1 MKKLREHGK
10 KHLCNKKG
18 TTLVETMVSL
28 LLITILL
35 AMAAGALS
43 SAFRIF
49 LRIQKTQYA
58 QSVLDT
64 AMTELRTQTKD
75 ATVYVKIYGSGNKV
89 ADQAGTVSGS
99 ALEFMNKEGYVVL
112 LTTDGC
118 EQTSLYITGK
128 LTGTAEQ
135 VGSVELLARYYFP
148 QGGISAGY
156 TYAKGQTPVARA
168 VAAVFGKGFYMGN
181 YLEVTYSFPDSVAD
195 GATVDG
201 ITATLKLYADEAHTK
216 ELASDTELLSFRH
229 RVARKDAVT
238 AKTVSK

>member
-1 MKKLREHGK
+1 MKKLREHWK
-10 KHLCNKKG
+10 KHLCNKRG
-18 TTLVETMVSL
+18 ATLVETMVSL
-28 LLITILL
+28 LLITVLL

-89 ADQAGTVSGS
+89 ADQAGTNSGS

-118 EQTSLYITGK
+118 EQTSLYITDK

-135 VGSVELLARYYFP
+135 VGSGELLARYYFP
-148 QGGISAGY
+148 QGGIAAGY

-181 YLEVTYSFPDSVAD
+181 YLEVTYSFPDGVAD

-229 RVARKDAVT
+229 RVARRNAVT
-238 AKTVSK
+238 AKTVSE

>member
-1 MKKLREHGK
+1 MKKLREHWK

-18 TTLVETMVSL
+18 TTLVETIVSL
-28 LLITILL
+28 LLITVLL

-75 ATVYVKIYGSGNKV
+75 ATVYVKIYDSGNEV
-89 ADQAGTVSGS
+89 ADQAGTDSGD

-118 EQTSLYITGK
+118 EQTSLYITDQ

-135 VGSVELLARYYFP
+135 VGSGELLARYYFP
-148 QGGISAGY
+148 QGGITAGY
-156 TYAKGQTPVARA
+156 TYAEGQTPVARA

-181 YLEVTYSFPDSVAD
+181 YLEVTYSFPDGVAE

-201 ITATLKLYADEAHTK
+201 ITAALKLYADEAHTK

-229 RVARKDAVT
+229 RVVRKDAVT
-238 AKTVSK
+238 AKTVFE

>member
-1 MKKLREHGK
+1 MKKLREHWK

-18 TTLVETMVSL
+18 ATLVETMVSL
-28 LLITILL
+28 LLITVLL

-75 ATVYVKIYGSGNKV
+75 AMVYVKIYDSGNEV
-89 ADQAGTVSGS
+89 ADQAGTNSGA

-118 EQTSLYITGK
+118 EQTSLYITDK

-135 VGSVELLARYYFP
+135 VGSGELLARYYFP
-148 QGGISAGY
+148 QGGITAGY

-181 YLEVTYSFPDSVAD
+181 YLEVTYSFPDGVAD

>member
-1 MKKLREHGK
+1 MKKLREHWK
-10 KHLCNKKG
+10 KHLCNIKG
-18 TTLVETMVSL
+18 TTLVEIVVSL
-28 LLITILL
+28 LLITVLL

-64 AMTELRTQTKD
+64 ARTELRTQTKD
-75 ATVYVKIYGSGNKV
+75 ATVYVKIYDSGNEV
-89 ADQAGTVSGS
+89 ADRAGTNSGD

-118 EQTSLYITGK
+118 EQTSLYITDK

-135 VGSVELLARYYFP
+135 VGSGELLARYYFP
-148 QGGISAGY
+148 QRGITAGY
-156 TYAKGQTPVARA
+156 TYAKGQIPVARA

-181 YLEVTYSFPDSVAD
+181 YLEVTYSFPNGVAD

-201 ITATLKLYADEAHTK
+201 ITATLKLYADEAHTI

-238 AKTVSK
+238 AKTVFE

>member
-1 MKKLREHGK
+1 MKKLREHWK

-28 LLITILL
+28 LLITVLL

-75 ATVYVKIYGSGNKV
+75 ATVYVKIYGSGNEV
-89 ADQAGTVSGS
+89 ADRKGTVSGS

-118 EQTSLYITGK
+118 EQTSLYITDK

-135 VGSVELLARYYFP
+135 VGSGELLARYYFP
-148 QGGISAGY
+148 QRGITVGY

-168 VAAVFGKGFYMGN
+168 VAVVFGKGFYMGN

-201 ITATLKLYADEAHTK
+201 ITATLKLYADEAHTR

-238 AKTVSK
+238 AVSE

>member
-1 MKKLREHGK
+1 MKKLREHWK
-10 KHLCNKKG
+10 KHLCNKRG
-18 TTLVETMVSL
+18 ATLVETMVSL
-28 LLITILL
+28 LLITVLL

-89 ADQAGTVSGS
+89 ADQAGTNSGS

-118 EQTSLYITGK
+118 EQTSLYITDK

-135 VGSVELLARYYFP
+135 VGSGELLARYYFP
-148 QGGISAGY
+148 QGGIAAGY

-181 YLEVTYSFPDSVAD
+181 YLEVTYSFPDGVAD

-229 RVARKDAVT
+229 RVARRDAVT
-238 AKTVSK
+238 AKTVSE

>member
-1 MKKLREHGK
+1 MKKLREHWK

-18 TTLVETMVSL
+18 TTLVEIMVSL

-75 ATVYVKIYGSGNKV
+75 ATVYVKIYDSGNEV
-89 ADQAGTVSGS
+89 ADREGTDSGA

-118 EQTSLYITGK
+118 EQTSLYITDK

-135 VGSVELLARYYFP
+135 VGSGELLARYYFP
-148 QGGISAGY
+148 QSGITAGY

-181 YLEVTYSFPDSVAD
+181 YLEVTYSFPHGVAD

-238 AKTVSK
+238 AITVSE

>member
-1 MKKLREHGK
+1 MKKLREHWK

-18 TTLVETMVSL
+18 TTLVETIVSL
-28 LLITILL
+28 LLITVLL

-75 ATVYVKIYGSGNKV
+75 ATVYVKIYDSGNEV
-89 ADQAGTVSGS
+89 ADQAGTDSGD

-118 EQTSLYITGK
+118 EQTSLYITDQ

-135 VGSVELLARYYFP
+135 VGSGELLARYYFP
-148 QGGISAGY
+148 QGGITAGY
-156 TYAKGQTPVARA
+156 TYAEGQTPVARA

-181 YLEVTYSFPDSVAD
+181 YLEVTYSFPDGVAE

-229 RVARKDAVT
+229 RVVRKDAVT
-238 AKTVSK
+238 AKTVFE

>member
-18 TTLVETMVSL
+18 ATLVETMVSL
-28 LLITILL
+28 LLITVLL

-49 LRIQKTQYA
+49 LRIQKAQYA

-75 ATVYVKIYGSGNKV
+75 ATVYVKIYDSGNEV
-89 ADQAGTVSGS
+89 ADQAGTNSGD

-118 EQTSLYITGK
+118 EQTSLYITDK

-135 VGSVELLARYYFP
+135 VGSGELLARYYFP
-148 QGGISAGY
+148 QGGITAGY

-181 YLEVTYSFPDSVAD
+181 YLEVTYSFPDGVAD
-195 GATVDG
+195 GATVDS

-229 RVARKDAVT
+229 GVARKDAVT
-238 AKTVSK
+238 AKTVSE

>member
-1 MKKLREHGK
+1 MKKLREHWK
-10 KHLCNKKG
+10 MHLCNKKG

-28 LLITILL
+28 LLITVLL

-118 EQTSLYITGK
+118 EQTSLYITDK

-135 VGSVELLARYYFP
+135 VGSGELLARYYFP
-148 QGGISAGY
+148 QGGITAGY

-168 VAAVFGKGFYMGN
+168 VAAVFGKGFYMEN

-229 RVARKDAVT
+229 RVARRDAVT
-238 AKTVSK
+238 AKTVTE

>member
-1 MKKLREHGK
+1 MKKLREHWK
-10 KHLCNKKG
+10 KHLYNKKG
-18 TTLVETMVSL
+18 TTLVETIVSL
-28 LLITILL
+28 LLITVLL

-75 ATVYVKIYGSGNKV
+75 ATVYVKIYDSGNEV
-89 ADQAGTVSGS
+89 ADQAGTNSGD

-118 EQTSLYITGK
+118 EQTSLYITDQ

-135 VGSVELLARYYFP
+135 VGSGELLARYYFP
-148 QGGISAGY
+148 QKGITAGY
-156 TYAKGQTPVARA
+156 TYAEGQTPVARA

-181 YLEVTYSFPDSVAD
+181 YLEVTYSFPAGVAE
-195 GATVDG
+195 GAAVDG
-201 ITATLKLYADEAHTK
+201 ITATLKLYADKAHTI

-229 RVARKDAVT
+229 RVVRKDAVT
-238 AKTVSK
+238 AKTVFE

>member
-1 MKKLREHGK
+1 MKKLREHWK
-10 KHLCNKKG
+10 KHLYNKKG
-18 TTLVETMVSL
+18 ATLVETMVSL
-28 LLITILL
+28 LLITVLL

-43 SAFRIF
+43 SAFCIF

-118 EQTSLYITGK
+118 EQTSLYITDK

-135 VGSVELLARYYFP
+135 VGSGELLARYYFP
-148 QGGISAGY
+148 QGGITAGY

-229 RVARKDAVT
+229 RVARRNAVT
-238 AKTVSK
+238 AKTVSE

>member
-1 MKKLREHGK
+1 MKKLREHWK

-28 LLITILL
+28 LLITVLL

-75 ATVYVKIYGSGNKV
+75 ATVYVKIYGSGKEV
-89 ADQAGTVSGS
+89 ADQAGTDSGA

-135 VGSVELLARYYFP
+135 VGSGELLARYYFP
-148 QGGISAGY
+148 QGGITAGY

-181 YLEVTYSFPDSVAD
+181 YLEVTYSFPDGVAD

-229 RVARKDAVT
+229 RVARRNAVT
-238 AKTVSK
+238 AKTVTE

>member
-1 MKKLREHGK
+1 MKKLREHWK

-28 LLITILL
+28 LLITVLL

-99 ALEFMNKEGYVVL
+99 ALEFMNKEGYVVI

-118 EQTSLYITGK
+118 EQTSLYITDK

-135 VGSVELLARYYFP
+135 VGSGELLARYYFP
-148 QGGISAGY
+148 QGGITAGY

-238 AKTVSK
+238 AKTVTE

>member
-1 MKKLREHGK
+1 MKKLREHWK

-28 LLITILL
+28 LLITVLL

-75 ATVYVKIYGSGNKV
+75 ATVYVKIYGSGNEV
-89 ADQAGTVSGS
+89 ADRAGTVSGS

-118 EQTSLYITGK
+118 EQTSLYITDK

-135 VGSVELLARYYFP
+135 VGSGELLARYYFP
-148 QGGISAGY
+148 QGGITAGY

-181 YLEVTYSFPDSVAD
+181 YLEVTYSFPGGVAD

-238 AKTVSK
+238 AKTVSE

>member
-1 MKKLREHGK
+1 MKKLREYWK
-10 KHLCNKKG
+10 RHLCNKKG

-28 LLITILL
+28 LLITVLL

-75 ATVYVKIYGSGNKV
+75 ATVYVKIYDSGNEV
-89 ADQAGTVSGS
+89 ADREGTDSGA

-118 EQTSLYITGK
+118 EQTSLYITDK

-135 VGSVELLARYYFP
+135 VGSGELLARYYFP
-148 QGGISAGY
+148 QGGITAGY
-156 TYAKGQTPVARA
+156 TYAKGQIPVARA

-181 YLEVTYSFPDSVAD
+181 YLEVTYSFPDGVAD

-229 RVARKDAVT
+229 RVVRKDAVT
-238 AKTVSK
+238 AKTVSE

>member
-1 MKKLREHGK
+1 MKKLREHWK

-28 LLITILL
+28 LLITVLL

-89 ADQAGTVSGS
+89 ADQAGTNSGS

-135 VGSVELLARYYFP
+135 VGSGELLARYYFP
-148 QGGISAGY
+148 QTAGY

-229 RVARKDAVT
+229 RVARRDAVT
-238 AKTVSK
+238 AKMVSE

>member
-1 MKKLREHGK
+1 MKKLREHWK

-28 LLITILL
+28 LLITVLL

-75 ATVYVKIYGSGNKV
+75 ATVYVKIYRSGNEV
-89 ADQAGTVSGS
+89 ADRKGTDSGA

-118 EQTSLYITGK
+118 AQTSLYITDK

-135 VGSVELLARYYFP
+135 VGSGELLARYYFP
-148 QGGISAGY
+148 QGGITAGY

-229 RVARKDAVT
+229 RVARRDAVT
-238 AKTVSK
+238 AKTVTE

>member
-1 MKKLREHGK
+1 MKKLREHWK

-28 LLITILL
+28 LLITVLL

-89 ADQAGTVSGS
+89 ADQAGTNSGS

-118 EQTSLYITGK
+118 EQTSLYITDK

-135 VGSVELLARYYFP
+135 AGSGELLARYYFP
-148 QGGISAGY
+148 QTVGY

-229 RVARKDAVT
+229 RVARRDAVT
-238 AKTVSK
+238 ATVSE

>member
-1 MKKLREHGK
+1 MKKLTARLRE
-10 KHLCNKKG
+10 KKG
-18 TTLVETMVSL
+18 TTLVETMVTL
-28 LLITILL
+28 LLIMSLM
-35 AMAAGALS
+35 AMAAASLS

-49 LRIQKTQYA
+49 LRIQKAQYA

-64 AMTELRTQTKD
+64 AMTELRTLTKD
-75 ATVYVKIYGSGNKV
+75 ATVYIKIYDSGTDVTGKP
-89 ADQAGTVSGS
+89 GTSTGD
-99 ALEFMNKEGYVVL
+99 AIEFMNKEGYVVL

-118 EQTSLYITGK
+118 AQTDLYITGQN
-128 LTGTAEQ
+128 TGTADA
-135 VGSVELLARYYFP
+135 VDAGELLARYYFP
-148 QGGISAGY
+148 QGGITAGY
-156 TYAKGQTPVARA
+156 TYAEGQTPVARA

-238 AKTVSK
+238 AKTVTE

>member
-28 LLITILL
+28 LLITVLL

-75 ATVYVKIYGSGNKV
+75 AMVYVKIYDSGNKV
-89 ADQAGTVSGS
+89 ADQAGTDSGA

-118 EQTSLYITGK
+118 EQTSLYITDK

-135 VGSVELLARYYFP
+135 VGSGELLARYYFP
-148 QGGISAGY
+148 QRGITAGY

-181 YLEVTYSFPDSVAD
+181 YLEVTYSFPDGVAD

-229 RVARKDAVT
+229 RVARRNAVT
-238 AKTVSK
+238 AKTVSE

>member
-1 MKKLREHGK
+1 MKKLREHWK

-18 TTLVETMVSL
+18 TTLVETIVSL
-28 LLITILL
+28 LLIAVLL

-75 ATVYVKIYGSGNKV
+75 ATVYVKIYDSGNEV
-89 ADQAGTVSGS
+89 ADQAGTGSGD

-118 EQTSLYITGK
+118 EQTSLYITDR

-135 VGSVELLARYYFP
+135 VGSGELLARYYFP
-148 QGGISAGY
+148 QGGITVGY
-156 TYAKGQTPVARA
+156 TYAEGQTPVARA

-181 YLEVTYSFPDSVAD
+181 YLEVTYSFPDGVAE

-201 ITATLKLYADEAHTK
+201 ITATLKLYADEAHTI

-229 RVARKDAVT
+229 RVVRKDAVT
-238 AKTVSK
+238 AKKVSE

>member
-1 MKKLREHGK
+1 MKKLREHWK

-18 TTLVETMVSL
+18 TTLVETIVSL
-28 LLITILL
+28 LLITVLL

-75 ATVYVKIYGSGNKV
+75 ATVYVKIYDSGNEV
-89 ADQAGTVSGS
+89 ADQAGTDSGD

-118 EQTSLYITGK
+118 EQTSLYITGQ

-135 VGSVELLARYYFP
+135 VGSGELLARYYFP
-148 QGGISAGY
+148 QRGITTGY

-181 YLEVTYSFPDSVAD
+181 YLEVTYSFPDGVAD

-201 ITATLKLYADEAHTK
+201 ITATLKLYADEAHTI

-229 RVARKDAVT
+229 RVVRKDAVT
-238 AKTVSK
+238 AKTVSE

>member
-1 MKKLREHGK
+1 MKKLREHWK

-28 LLITILL
+28 LLITVLL

-75 ATVYVKIYGSGNKV
+75 ATVYVKIYGSGNEV
-89 ADQAGTVSGS
+89 ADREGTDSGA

-118 EQTSLYITGK
+118 EQTGLYITGK

-135 VGSVELLARYYFP
+135 VGSGELLARYYFP
-148 QGGISAGY
+148 QGGITAGY

-181 YLEVTYSFPDSVAD
+181 YLEVTYSFPDGVAE

-201 ITATLKLYADEAHTK
+201 ITATLKLYADEAHTI

-229 RVARKDAVT
+229 RVVRKDAVT
-238 AKTVSK
+238 AKKVSE

>member
-1 MKKLREHGK
+1 MKKLREYWK

-18 TTLVETMVSL
+18 TTLVETIVSI
-28 LLITILL
+28 LLITVLL

-75 ATVYVKIYGSGNKV
+75 ATVYVKIYDSGNEV
-89 ADQAGTVSGS
+89 ADQAGTNSGD

-118 EQTSLYITGK
+118 EQTSLYITDQ

-135 VGSVELLARYYFP
+135 VGSGELLARYYFP
-148 QGGISAGY
+148 QRGITTDY
-156 TYAKGQTPVARA
+156 TYAEGQTPVARA

-181 YLEVTYSFPDSVAD
+181 YLEVTYSFPHGVAD

-201 ITATLKLYADEAHTK
+201 ITATLKLYADEAHTI

-229 RVARKDAVT
+229 RVVRKDAVT
-238 AKTVSK
+238 AKTVSE

>member
-1 MKKLREHGK
+1 MKKLREHWK
-10 KHLCNKKG
+10 KHVCNKKG

-75 ATVYVKIYGSGNKV
+75 ATVYVKIYDRGNQV
-89 ADQAGTVSGS
+89 ADQEGTDSGT

-118 EQTSLYITGK
+118 EQTSLYITDQ

-135 VGSVELLARYYFP
+135 VGSGELLARYYFP
-148 QGGISAGY
+148 QRGITAGY
-156 TYAKGQTPVARA
+156 IYAEGQTPVARA

-181 YLEVTYSFPDSVAD
+181 YLEVTYSFPDGVAE

-201 ITATLKLYADEAHTK
+201 ITATLKLYADEAHTI

-229 RVARKDAVT
+229 RVARKNAVT
-238 AKTVSK
+238 AKTVSE

>member
-1 MKKLREHGK
+1 MKKLREHWK
-10 KHLCNKKG
+10 NHLCNKKG

-28 LLITILL
+28 LLITVLL

-75 ATVYVKIYGSGNKV
+75 ATVYVKIYDSGNEV
-89 ADQAGTVSGS
+89 ADQAGTDSGA

-118 EQTSLYITGK
+118 EQTSLYITDK

-135 VGSVELLARYYFP
+135 VGSGELLARYYFP
-148 QGGISAGY
+148 QRGITAGY
-156 TYAKGQTPVARA
+156 TYAKGQIPVARA
-168 VAAVFGKGFYMGN
+168 VAAIFGKGFYMGN
-181 YLEVTYSFPDSVAD
+181 YLEVTYSFPDGVAD

-229 RVARKDAVT
+229 RVVRKDAVT
-238 AKTVSK
+238 AKTVSE

>member
-1 MKKLREHGK
+1 MKKLREHWK
-10 KHLCNKKG
+10 KHLCNKRG
-18 TTLVETMVSL
+18 ATLVETMVSL
-28 LLITILL
+28 LLITVLL

-89 ADQAGTVSGS
+89 ADQAGTNSGS

-118 EQTSLYITGK
+118 EQTSLYITDK

-135 VGSVELLARYYFP
+135 VGSGELLARYYFP
-148 QGGISAGY
+148 QGGITAGY
-156 TYAKGQTPVARA
+156 KYAKGQTPVARA

-181 YLEVTYSFPDSVAD
+181 YLEVTYSFPDGVAD

-238 AKTVSK
+238 AKTVSE

>member
-1 MKKLREHGK
+1 MKKLREHWK

-28 LLITILL
+28 LLITVLL

-75 ATVYVKIYGSGNKV
+75 ATVYVKIYDSGNKV
-89 ADQAGTVSGS
+89 ADQAGTNSGS

-118 EQTSLYITGK
+118 EQTSLYIADK
-128 LTGTAEQ
+128 LTGTTEQ
-135 VGSVELLARYYFP
+135 VGSGELLARYYFP
-148 QGGISAGY
+148 QGGITAGY

-181 YLEVTYSFPDSVAD
+181 YLEVTYSFPDGVAD

-229 RVARKDAVT
+229 RVARRDAVT
-238 AKTVSK
+238 AKTVSE

>member
-1 MKKLREHGK
+1 MKKLREHWK

-18 TTLVETMVSL
+18 ATLVETMVSL
-28 LLITILL
+28 LLITVLL

-75 ATVYVKIYGSGNKV
+75 ATVYVKIYGRGNQV
-89 ADQAGTVSGS
+89 ADQEGTDSGT

-118 EQTSLYITGK
+118 EQTSLYITEQF
-128 LTGTAEQ
+128 TGTAEQ
-135 VGSVELLARYYFP
+135 VGKGELLARYYFP
-148 QGGISAGY
+148 QGVITAGY

-181 YLEVTYSFPDSVAD
+181 YLEVTYSFPDGVAD
-195 GATVDG
+195 GATVDD
-201 ITATLKLYADEAHTK
+201 ITATLKLYADEAHTI

-238 AKTVSK
+238 AKTVFE